1 MIAYL
6 SGSVK
11 FLFDDFCILDVHGV
25 GYKIFLDNNSR
36 KQLAIGSAAEFF
48 IYTSVREDAI
58 NLYGMTNRATFEL
71 FELLLTVSG
80 IGAKS
85 ALAIVSKI
93 SSADFARAV
102 ALQDLKTLTRLP
114 GVGKKSAERI
124 LLELKDKVKSLAG
137 NFSAEEFQ
145 PAQIQSEAQEEATEA
160 LEALGYS
167 AEEISSA
174 LKSAPANATT
184 EQLIKFAL
192 KLGSRD
198 YKK

>member
-6 SGSVK
+6 SGNVK
-11 FLFDDFCILDVHGV
+11 FLFDDACILDVHGV
-25 GYKIFLDNNSR
+25 GYKIFVDAQTRQTL
-36 KQLAIGSAAEFF
+36 KLGAAEAFF
-48 IYTSVREDAI
+48 IHTAVREDSI
-58 NLYGMTNRATFEL
+58 NLFGMKNPAAFEL

-93 SSADFARAV
+93 SAREFARAV

-124 LLELKDKVKSLAG
+124 LLELKGKVQSLAE
-137 NFSAEEFQ
+137 NFSAEEIQ
-145 PAQIQSEAQEEATEA
+145 PAEIQSTAQDDATEA
-160 LEALGYS
+160 LEALGYT
-167 AEEISSA
+167 AAEISA
-174 LKSAPANATT
+174 AFDKAPTNSTS

-192 KLGSRD
+192 KELNRFA
-198 YKK
+198 